1 MRARVRVRVCVCVF
15 LSLSHSFPRVSVSSA
30 PVALSINPR
39 TRQPQPS
46 YTPLWL
52 PHAVPLS
59 PAFPSEKEMKTEG
72 VPAELITYNAALGA
86 CDKGG
91 EWGATVSVLNDMKA
105 ADIQPDVISYS
116 AAMR

>member
-1 MRARVRVRVCVCVF
+1 
-15 LSLSHSFPRVSVSSA
+15 
-30 PVALSINPR
+30 
-39 TRQPQPS
+39 
-46 YTPLWL
+46 
-52 PHAVPLS
+52 
-59 PAFPSEKEMKTEG
+59 MKTEG